1 MKNKKERL
9 KELDILRGLAFM
21 FVVVQHTIGG
31 FSNVK
36 GIRFFDYSILKFLY
50 VIAKTAV
57 PLFLFISAISLFYV
71 NYEKIN
77 LKQFYIKK
85 LKYIVIPYVIW
96 SAVNIYM
103 LNNRECF
110 NDFFME
116 IIAGNGAYH
125 LWYMGMILRLY
136 ILFPIIFITAKKIH
150 NSNFILRIFVFI
162 TLIAIY
168 YNVNKYN
175 NVISNS
181 VSKFLFSNPTG
192 LQNRIVNISFIFWYL
207 YFVIGIYTILN
218 YKYIKEKLLSYKFII
233 LNTYILILI
242 YTYINEIYPERFKF
256 VRGISISYYIFSLLT
271 FYIISVLLSRKL
283 KFYRLMNFFSKY
295 SFGAYMVHVIFI
307 GTVVQ
312 NLRLY
317 FHVKNY
323 VILGILTWILVC
335 FFSAAFIKFIS
346 YIPFSHY
353 ITGTKTSKIDIF
365 NYKFQIK
372 IWKKTENGGKIICAV
387 GNFKEEFSK

>member
-1 MKNKKERL
+1 
-9 KELDILRGLAFM
+9 
-21 FVVVQHTIGG
+21 
-31 FSNVK
+31 
-36 GIRFFDYSILKFLY
+36 
-50 VIAKTAV
+50 
-57 PLFLFISAISLFYV
+57 
-71 NYEKIN
+71 
-77 LKQFYIKK
+77 
-85 LKYIVIPYVIW
+85 
-96 SAVNIYM
+96 
-103 LNNRECF
+103 
-110 NDFFME
+110 ME